1 MTEAAPPDLRQQAQR
16 AGSLSMTGSPAT
28 RVLGVI
34 ALAAVAVMAILALW
48 ISPADEVQGDAVR
61 LMYVHVPS
69 IWVAYGGFALTAFAS
84 SRVLRWTRSGASM
97 FGWMAGLLRWTRAAT
112 AGTHSDIAPRHVRHW
127 DRVAGAAAEL
137 GVLFTALTL
146 VTGSLWGKVTWG
158 TYWQWDARLT
168 TTVLLF
174 VTYLGYLA
182 LRRLPAESRVRARR
196 SAVMALI
203 AVVNLP
209 IVHYSVDWWRTL
221 HQEASL
227 NLEPGGDRNITGEM
241 YWTLLFSWAVFT
253 VAALWIGIHRYRVL
267 RLEELADEALLE
279 ELLEARRAEHESA
292 GRRSAEQRSSRPGE
306 QATNR

>member
-1 MTEAAPPDLRQQAQR
+1 MTEAAPPDLRRQAQR
-16 AGSLSMTGSPAT
+16 VGSVSMTGSVAT
-28 RVLGVI
+28 RVLGAI
-34 ALAAVAVMAILALW
+34 ALAAAAVMAVLALW
-48 ISPADEVQGDAVR
+48 VSPADEVQGDAVR
-61 LMYVHVPS
+61 LMYTHVPS
-69 IWVAYGGFALTAFAS
+69 IWVAYGSFVLTAFAS
-84 SRVLRWTRSGASM
+84 ARVLWRTRSGAGGSE
-97 FGWMAGLLRWTRAAT
+97 GV
-112 AGTHSDIAPRHVRHW
+112 IADRQARHW

-182 LRRLPAESRVRARR
+182 LRRLPAESRARARR

-227 NLEPGGDRNITGEM
+227 EIGIGGDRNYSGEM
-241 YWTLLFSWAVFT
+241 YWTLLYSWATFT
-253 VAALWIGIHRYRVL
+253 LIALWIGIHRYRVL
-267 RLEELADEALLE
+267 RLEELAEEAALE
-279 ELLEARRAEHESA
+279 ELLSARRSEAGHHESVTD
-292 GRRSAEQRSSRPGE
+292 R
-306 QATNR
+306 

>member
-1 MTEAAPPDLRQQAQR
+1 MIETPKPDLREQAQR
-16 AGSLSMTGSPAT
+16 AGSLSMTGSVAT
-28 RVLGVI
+28 RVLGVVAI
-34 ALAAVAVMAILALW
+34 AAVGVMALLALW
-48 ISPADEVQGDAVR
+48 ISPADAVQGDAVR

-84 SRVLRWTRSGASM
+84 FRVLRWTRSGVAM
-97 FGWMAGLLRWTRAAT
+97 ITWAARMLGGSRRVDG
-112 AGTHSDIAPRHVRHW
+112 APGDMAPRQARHW
-127 DRVAGAAAEL
+127 DRIAGAAAEL

-182 LRRLPAESRVRARR
+182 LRRLPAESRTRARR

-227 NLEPGGDRNITGEM
+227 EIGIGGDRNYSGEM
-241 YWTLLFSWAVFT
+241 YWTLLYSWATFT
-253 VAALWIGIHRYRVL
+253 VIALWIGIHRYRVL
-267 RLEELADEALLE
+267 RLEELAEEAALE
-279 ELLEARRAEHESA
+279 ELLSARRSEAGHHESMTD
-292 GRRSAEQRSSRPGE
+292 R
-306 QATNR
+306 

>member
-1 MTEAAPPDLRQQAQR
+1 MTGAAPPDLRRQAQR
-16 AGSLSMTGSPAT
+16 SGSVSMTGSVAT
-28 RVLGVI
+28 RVLGAV
-34 ALAAVAVMAILALW
+34 ALAAAAVMAVLALW
-48 ISPADEVQGDAVR
+48 VSPADEVQGDAVR

-69 IWVAYGGFALTAFAS
+69 IWVAYGGFVLTAFAS
-84 SRVLRWTRSGASM
+84 ARVLWRTRSGAGGSE
-97 FGWMAGLLRWTRAAT
+97 GV
-112 AGTHSDIAPRHVRHW
+112 IADQQARHW

-182 LRRLPAESRVRARR
+182 LRRLPAESRARARR

-227 NLEPGGDRNITGEM
+227 EIGIGGDRNYSGEM
-241 YWTLLFSWAVFT
+241 YWTLLYSWATFT
-253 VAALWIGIHRYRVL
+253 VIALWIGIHRYRVL
-267 RLEELADEALLE
+267 RLEELAEEAALE
-279 ELLEARRAEHESA
+279 ELLAQRR
-292 GRRSAEQRSSRPGE
+292 GE
-306 QATNR
+306 PSHDGSVADR

>member
-1 MTEAAPPDLRQQAQR
+1 METAEPDLRRQAQR
-16 AGSLSMTGSPAT
+16 AGSVSMTGSVAT
-28 RVLGVI
+28 RVLGTI
-34 ALAAVAVMAILALW
+34 ALAAVTVMAVLALW

-69 IWVAYGGFALTAFAS
+69 IWVAYGGFVLTAFAS
-84 SRVLRWTRSGASM
+84 ARVLWRTRSGTGGSE
-97 FGWMAGLLRWTRAAT
+97 GL
-112 AGTHSDIAPRHVRHW
+112 IADRQARHW
-127 DRVAGAAAEL
+127 DRVAGTAAEL

-182 LRRLPAESRVRARR
+182 LRRLPAESRARARR

-227 NLEPGGDRNITGEM
+227 EIGIGGERNYSGEM
-241 YWTLLFSWAVFT
+241 YWTLLYSWATFT
-253 VAALWIGIHRYRVL
+253 VVALWIGMHRYRVL
-267 RLEELADEALLE
+267 RLEELAEEAALE
-279 ELLEARRAEHESA
+279 ELLSARRSEPSHDEPLAD
-292 GRRSAEQRSSRPGE
+292 R
-306 QATNR
+306 

>member
-1 MTEAAPPDLRQQAQR
+1 MTEAAPPDLRRQAQR
-16 AGSLSMTGSPAT
+16 AGSVSMTGSVAT
-28 RVLGVI
+28 RVLGAI
-34 ALAAVAVMAILALW
+34 ALAAAAVMAVLALLV
-48 ISPADEVQGDAVR
+48 SPADEVQGDAVR
-61 LMYVHVPS
+61 LMYTHVPS
-69 IWVAYGGFALTAFAS
+69 IWVAYGSFALTAFAS
-84 SRVLRWTRSGASM
+84 ARVLWRTRSGAGGSE
-97 FGWMAGLLRWTRAAT
+97 GV
-112 AGTHSDIAPRHVRHW
+112 IADRQARHW

-182 LRRLPAESRVRARR
+182 LRRLPAESRARARR

-227 NLEPGGDRNITGEM
+227 DIGIGGDRNYSGEM
-241 YWTLLFSWAVFT
+241 YWTLLYSWATFT
-253 VAALWIGIHRYRVL
+253 VIALWIGIHRYRVL
-267 RLEELADEALLE
+267 RLEELAEEAALE
-279 ELLEARRAEHESA
+279 ELLAQRRNEAGHDESVT
-292 GRRSAEQRSSRPGE
+292 GR
-306 QATNR
+306 

>member
-1 MTEAAPPDLRQQAQR
+1 MIETPEPDLRQQAQR
-16 AGSLSMTGSPAT
+16 AGSLSMTGSVAT
-28 RVLGVI
+28 RVLGAI
-34 ALAAVAVMAILALW
+34 ALAAAAVMAVLALW
-48 ISPADEVQGDAVR
+48 VSPADEVQGDAVR
-61 LMYVHVPS
+61 LMYTHVPS

-84 SRVLRWTRSGASM
+84 ARVLWRTRSGAGGSE
-97 FGWMAGLLRWTRAAT
+97 GV
-112 AGTHSDIAPRHVRHW
+112 IADRQARHW

-182 LRRLPAESRVRARR
+182 LRRLPAESRARARR

-227 NLEPGGDRNITGEM
+227 EIGIGGERNYSGEM
-241 YWTLLFSWAVFT
+241 YWTLLYSWATFT
-253 VAALWIGIHRYRVL
+253 LIALWIGIHRYRVL
-267 RLEELADEALLE
+267 RLEELAEEAALE
-279 ELLEARRAEHESA
+279 ELLSQ
-292 GRRSAEQRSSRPGE
+292 RRSESGHDASVADR
-306 QATNR
+306 

>member
-1 MTEAAPPDLRQQAQR
+1 MIETPEPDLRQQAQR
-16 AGSLSMTGSPAT
+16 AGSLSMTGSLAT
-28 RVLGVI
+28 RVLGAV
-34 ALAAVAVMAILALW
+34 ALAAAAVMALLALW
-48 ISPADEVQGDAVR
+48 ISPADQVQGDAVR

-69 IWVAYGGFALTAFAS
+69 IWVAYGGFVLTAFAS
-84 SRVLRWTRSGASM
+84 ARVLWRTRSGAGGSE
-97 FGWMAGLLRWTRAAT
+97 GVIADRRA
-112 AGTHSDIAPRHVRHW
+112 RHW

-182 LRRLPAESRVRARR
+182 LRRLPAESRARARR

-227 NLEPGGDRNITGEM
+227 NLAPGGERNITGEM
-241 YWTLLFSWAVFT
+241 YWTLLYSWATFT
-253 VAALWIGIHRYRVL
+253 VVALWIGIHRYRVL
-267 RLEELADEALLE
+267 RLTELAEEASLE
-279 ELLEARRAEHESA
+279 ELLAQRRD
-292 GRRSAEQRSSRPGE
+292 E
-306 QATNR
+306 QAAAR

>member
-1 MTEAAPPDLRQQAQR
+1 MIETPEPDLRRQAQR
-16 AGSLSMTGSPAT
+16 AGSVSMTGSVAT
-28 RVLGVI
+28 RVLGAI
-34 ALAAVAVMAILALW
+34 GLAAAAVMAILALW
-48 ISPADEVQGDAVR
+48 VSPADAVQGDAVR

-84 SRVLRWTRSGASM
+84 ARVLWRTRSGA
-97 FGWMAGLLRWTRAAT
+97 G
-112 AGTHSDIAPRHVRHW
+112 GTEGVIADRQARHW

-137 GVLFTALTL
+137 GVMFTGLTL

-182 LRRLPAESRVRARR
+182 LRRLPAESRARARR

-227 NLEPGGDRNITGEM
+227 EIGIGGERNYSGEM
-241 YWTLLFSWAVFT
+241 YWTLLYSWATFT
-253 VAALWIGIHRYRVL
+253 LIALWIGIHRYRVL
-267 RLEELADEALLE
+267 RLEELAEEAALE
-279 ELLEARRAEHESA
+279 ELLAQ
-292 GRRSAEQRSSRPGE
+292 RRSEPRHDEPVTDR
-306 QATNR
+306 

>member
-1 MTEAAPPDLRQQAQR
+1 
-16 AGSLSMTGSPAT
+16 MTGSVAT
-28 RVLGVI
+28 RVLGAI
-34 ALAAVAVMAILALW
+34 GLAAAAVMAVLALW
-48 ISPADEVQGDAVR
+48 VSPADAVQGDAVR

-69 IWVAYGGFALTAFAS
+69 IWVAYGGFVLTAFAS
-84 SRVLRWTRSGASM
+84 ARVLWRTRSGA
-97 FGWMAGLLRWTRAAT
+97 G
-112 AGTHSDIAPRHVRHW
+112 GTEGVIADRQARHW

-137 GVLFTALTL
+137 GVMFTGLTL

-182 LRRLPAESRVRARR
+182 LRRLPAESRARARR

-227 NLEPGGDRNITGEM
+227 EIGIGGDRNYSGEM
-241 YWTLLFSWAVFT
+241 YWTLLYSWATFT
-253 VAALWIGIHRYRVL
+253 LIALWIGIHRYRVL
-267 RLEELADEALLE
+267 RLEELAEEAALE
-279 ELLEARRAEHESA
+279 ELLSVRRSEARHDEPVTE
-292 GRRSAEQRSSRPGE
+292 P
-306 QATNR
+306 

>member
-1 MTEAAPPDLRQQAQR
+1 MIETPEPDLREQAQR
-16 AGSLSMTGSPAT
+16 AGSLSMTGSVAT
-28 RVLGVI
+28 RVLGVVAI
-34 ALAAVAVMAILALW
+34 AAVGVMALLALW
-48 ISPADEVQGDAVR
+48 ISPADAVQGDAVR

-84 SRVLRWTRSGASM
+84 FRVLRWTRSGVAMIKWTARMLAGSRRVD
-97 FGWMAGLLRWTRAAT
+97 GAPGDMALRQA
-112 AGTHSDIAPRHVRHW
+112 RHW
-127 DRVAGAAAEL
+127 DRIAGAAAEL

-227 NLEPGGDRNITGEM
+227 EIGIGGDRNYSGEM
-241 YWTLLFSWAVFT
+241 YWTLLYSWATFSVI
-253 VAALWIGIHRYRVL
+253 ALWIGIHRYRVL
-267 RLEELADEALLE
+267 RLEELAEEAALE
-279 ELLEARRAEHESA
+279 ELLSARRSEAGHHESMTD
-292 GRRSAEQRSSRPGE
+292 R
-306 QATNR
+306 

>member
-1 MTEAAPPDLRQQAQR
+1 MIETPEPDLRQQAQR
-16 AGSLSMTGSPAT
+16 AGSLSMTGSVAT
-28 RVLGVI
+28 RVLGVVAI
-34 ALAAVAVMAILALW
+34 AAVGVMALLALW
-48 ISPADEVQGDAVR
+48 ISPPDAVQGDSVR

-69 IWVAYGGFALTAFAS
+69 IWVAYGGFVLTAFAS
-84 SRVLRWTRSGASM
+84 ARVLWRTRSGT
-97 FGWMAGLLRWTRAAT
+97 G
-112 AGTHSDIAPRHVRHW
+112 GTYGVIADRQARRW

-182 LRRLPAESRVRARR
+182 LRRLPAESRARARR

-241 YWTLLFSWAVFT
+241 YWTLLYSWATFT
-253 VAALWIGIHRYRVL
+253 VVALWIGIHRYRVL
-267 RLEELADEALLE
+267 RLEELAEEASLE
-279 ELLEARRAEHESA
+279 ELLAQRRDEQAA
-292 GRRSAEQRSSRPGE
+292 GR
-306 QATNR
+306 

>member
-1 MTEAAPPDLRQQAQR
+1 
-16 AGSLSMTGSPAT
+16 MTGSVAT
-28 RVLGVI
+28 RVLGAI
-34 ALAAVAVMAILALW
+34 GLAAAAVMAILALW
-48 ISPADEVQGDAVR
+48 VSPADAVQGDAVR

-69 IWVAYGGFALTAFAS
+69 IWVAYGGFVLTAFAS
-84 SRVLRWTRSGASM
+84 ARVLWRTRSGA
-97 FGWMAGLLRWTRAAT
+97 G
-112 AGTHSDIAPRHVRHW
+112 GTEGVIADRQARHW

-137 GVLFTALTL
+137 GVMFTGLTL

-182 LRRLPAESRVRARR
+182 LRRLPAESRARARR

-227 NLEPGGDRNITGEM
+227 EIGIGGDRNYSGEM
-241 YWTLLFSWAVFT
+241 YWTLLYSWATFT
-253 VAALWIGIHRYRVL
+253 LIALWIGIHRYRVL
-267 RLEELADEALLE
+267 RLEELAEEAALE
-279 ELLEARRAEHESA
+279 ELLSERRREPRHDEPVTE
-292 GRRSAEQRSSRPGE
+292 R
-306 QATNR
+306 

>member
-1 MTEAAPPDLRQQAQR
+1 MPELTEAAEPELRRQAQR
-16 AGSLSMTGSPAT
+16 TASLSMTGSVAT
-28 RVLGVI
+28 RVLGAV
-34 ALAAVAVMAILALW
+34 ALVAVAVMAVLALW
-48 ISPADEVQGDAVR
+48 VSPADAVQGDAVR

-69 IWVAYGGFALTAFAS
+69 IWVAYGAFVLTAFAS
-84 SRVLRWTRSGASM
+84 ARVLWRTRSGVGSAH
-97 FGWMAGLLRWTRAAT
+97 GVLADRQAR
-112 AGTHSDIAPRHVRHW
+112 RW

-146 VTGSLWGKVTWG
+146 ASGSLWGKVTWG

-182 LRRLPAESRVRARR
+182 LRRLPAEARSRARR
-196 SAVMALI
+196 CAVMALI

-227 NLEPGGDRNITGEM
+227 NLEPGGERNFDGEI
-241 YWTLLFSWAVFT
+241 YWTLLFSWATFT
-253 VAALWIGIHRYRVL
+253 VVALWIGMHRYRVL
-267 RLEELADEALLE
+267 RLEELAEEAALAELLAQRRHEHDHPDRPDDHPDEA
-279 ELLEARRAEHESA
+279 ARR
-292 GRRSAEQRSSRPGE
+292 
-306 QATNR
+306 

>member
-1 MTEAAPPDLRQQAQR
+1 MTEAAPPDLRRQAQR
-16 AGSLSMTGSPAT
+16 AGSVSMTGSVAT
-28 RVLGVI
+28 RVLGAI
-34 ALAAVAVMAILALW
+34 ALAAAAVMAVLALW
-48 ISPADEVQGDAVR
+48 VSPADEVQGDAVR
-61 LMYVHVPS
+61 LMYTHVPS
-69 IWVAYGGFALTAFAS
+69 IWVAYGGFVLTAFAS
-84 SRVLRWTRSGASM
+84 ARVLWRTRSGAGNSE
-97 FGWMAGLLRWTRAAT
+97 
-112 AGTHSDIAPRHVRHW
+112 SVIADRQARHW

-182 LRRLPAESRVRARR
+182 LRRLPAESRARARR

-227 NLEPGGDRNITGEM
+227 EIGIGGDRNYSGEM
-241 YWTLLFSWAVFT
+241 YWTLLYSWATFT
-253 VAALWIGIHRYRVL
+253 VIALWIGIHRYRVL
-267 RLEELADEALLE
+267 RLEELAEEAALE
-279 ELLEARRAEHESA
+279 ELLSARRSEPSYDESA
-292 GRRSAEQRSSRPGE
+292 ADR
-306 QATNR
+306 